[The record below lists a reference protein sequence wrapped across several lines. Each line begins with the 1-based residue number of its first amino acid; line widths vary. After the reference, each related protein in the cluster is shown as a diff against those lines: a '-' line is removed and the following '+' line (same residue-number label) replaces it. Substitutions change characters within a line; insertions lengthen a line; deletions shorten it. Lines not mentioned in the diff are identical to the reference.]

1 MKTEIRL
8 VPMSQQTGFAPLGV
22 LGYCLTR
29 TRFLDTVFG
38 DLSLPMKKVEH
49 QPSDKLQDLLVSVLA
64 GCRSV
69 SAINT
74 QIRPDVALA
83 QAWGRERFAE
93 QSNVARTLDAFS
105 DETISQLRAGSERLF
120 RQESHTLRHDFRAE
134 WLWLDTDLTPMPA
147 SKQAQSSTKG
157 KIGGK
162 KINMGDNYQEL
173 TPLNIEKHSFLTS
186 IRASNKVVPSTYQPW
201 TRWLN
206 SYHLTPS
213 KSNAQSFGL
222 TQALAAMTMS
232 TMPSIK
238 AGRCSPK
245 AKVAG
250 DQALGPSKWQPKV
263 GIPSATTAG

>member
-29 TRFLDTVFG
+29 SRFLDPVFA
-38 DLSLPMKKVEH
+38 DLSLPMKGVVH
-49 QPSDKLQDLLVSVLA
+49 QPTDKLQDLLVSILA

-74 QIRPDVALA
+74 QIRPDMALA

-93 QSNVARTLDAFS
+93 QSNIARTLDAFS
-105 DETISQLRAGSERLF
+105 EETISQLRAGSEQLF
-120 RQESHTLRHDFRAE
+120 RQESYTLRHDFAAE

-147 SKQAQSSTKG
+147 SKRAQSSTKG

-162 KINMGDNYQEL
+162 KINMDANYPEP
-173 TPLNIEKHSFLTS
+173 TPLNIGKHSFLTS
-186 IRASNKVVPSTYQPW
+186 IRASNKVVRPTYRPW

-206 SYHLTPS
+206 SYHLTRS
-213 KSNAQSFGL
+213 KSNVPSFGL
-222 TQALAAMTMS
+222 IQVLAAMTMS

-245 AKVAG
+245 GRVA
-250 DQALGPSKWQPKV
+250 DDPALGPNKWQPKV
-263 GIPSATTAG
+263 GILSATTAG

>member
-8 VPMSQQTGFAPLGV
+8 VPMSHQTGFAPLGV

-29 TRFLDTVFG
+29 TRFLETVFA
-38 DLSLPMKKVEH
+38 DLSLPLKKVDH
-49 QPSDKLQDLLVSVLA
+49 QPTEKLQDMLVSILA

-74 QIRPDVALA
+74 QIRPDVVLA

-93 QSNVARTLDAFS
+93 QSNIARTLDAFS

-120 RQESHTLRHDFRAE
+120 RQESYTLRHDFTAE

-162 KINMGDNYQEL
+162 KINMGDNYQEPM
-173 TPLNIEKHSFLTS
+173 PLNIGKHSFPTS
-186 IRASNKVVPSTYQPW
+186 IRESNKAVRPTYQPW
-201 TRWLN
+201 RRWLN
-206 SYHLTPS
+206 SCHLTLS
-213 KSNAQSFGL
+213 KNNAQSFGL
-222 TQALAAMTMS
+222 IQVLAVMTMS
-232 TMPSIK
+232 TMRCIK
-238 AGRCSPK
+238 AGRC
-245 AKVAG
+245 
-250 DQALGPSKWQPKV
+250 
-263 GIPSATTAG
+263 

>member
-8 VPMSQQTGFAPLGV
+8 VPMSHQTGFAPLGV

-29 TRFLDTVFG
+29 SRFLETVFA

-49 QPSDKLQDLLVSVLA
+49 QPIDKLQDMLVSILA

-69 SAINT
+69 LAINT

-93 QSNVARTLDAFS
+93 QSNIARTLDAFS

-120 RQESHTLRHDFRAE
+120 RQESYTLRHDFRAE
-134 WLWLDTDLTPMPA
+134 WLWLDMDLTPMPA

-162 KINMGDNYQEL
+162 KINMGDNYHEP
-173 TPLNIEKHSFLTS
+173 TPLNIGKHSFLTF
-186 IRASNKVVPSTYQPW
+186 IRASNKVVRPTYQPW

-206 SYHLTPS
+206 SYPLMPI
-213 KSNAQSFGL
+213 KGNARSFGL
-222 TQALAAMTMS
+222 IQVLAAMTMS
-232 TMPSIK
+232 TMRCIR
-238 AGRCSPK
+238 AGRC
-245 AKVAG
+245 
-250 DQALGPSKWQPKV
+250 
-263 GIPSATTAG
+263 